1 MVEGFGT
8 TKEEEMM
15 SLVAARL
22 QPAVEQASDL
32 LGAGALGL
40 RLD

>member
-1 MVEGFGT
+1 MVEGFGA
-8 TKEEEMM
+8 TKEKDMM
-15 SLVAARL
+15 NLVATGL
-22 QPAVEQASDL
+22 QPALEQPGDL

>member
-1 MVEGFGT
+1 MVEGFGA

-22 QPAVEQASDL
+22 QPAVEQPSDL

>member
-1 MVEGFGT
+1 MVEGFGA
-8 TKEEEMM
+8 TKEEEML

-22 QPAVEQASDL
+22 QPAVEQPSDL